1 MRQRIPGIFVFF
13 LRQRSIVFHQCCK
26 RNMYSA
32 ADSGKCLFGQH
43 LLNHR
48 VHEILR
54 IVLRYPLMFLQI
66 YLALLGIALVE
77 HIEHGVDLALDHFKI
92 VIFDVSCQIAVV
104 GLVITWVLRCDHRQ
118 RMDRA
123 GNCNTVSLAK

>member
-1 MRQRIPGIFVFF
+1 
-13 LRQRSIVFHQCCK
+13 
-26 RNMYSA
+26 
-32 ADSGKCLFGQH
+32 
-43 LLNHR
+43 
-48 VHEILR
+48 
-54 IVLRYPLMFLQI
+54 MFLQI

-123 GNCNTVSLAK
+123 GNRHIQHMGIIHKICDDIVD